1 MHDVQSVTL
10 MKDLGD
16 NPMNYEVQDTD
27 GNYYSVPLDEENRH
41 YQMVIAW
48 KEAGGTITNE

>member
-41 YQMVIAW
+41 YQMVMAW